1 MIVGGFWNNG
11 PSFHGENWC
20 GSGSSVCV
28 RVFSST
34 WACEYLSISE
44 GVLQK
49 RLSYNWFHTKF
60 LSSLFFN
67 IYVDFAIPL
76 FLYSF
81 IWTFY
86 MWNFRSLPDLSLLK
100 ETSLRGF
107 TFPSSNSEISLS
119 SSSEGELL
127 VVIKLIMIR
136 NLQHISISNIRNC
149 LWNHSLLSSFLQVNA
164 DQEIFFVSSL
174 SRKDIYRCVCVFVY
188 LCKCI

>member
-1 MIVGGFWNNG
+1 MNHHFMEKTGVVVD
-11 PSFHGENWC
+11 PQ
-20 GSGSSVCV
+20 CV
-28 RVFSST
+28 
-34 WACEYLSISE
+34 YLVQHE
-44 GVLQK
+44 HV
-49 RLSYNWFHTKF
+49 
-60 LSSLFFN
+60 N
-67 IYVDFAIPL
+67 IYQFVWEFCRRDCPIIDFTPTFYL
-76 FLYSF
+76 HCFFLYLLWFCYSPVPKF
-81 IWTFY
+81 IHLNILY
-86 MWNFRSLPDLSLLK
+86 VNFRSLPDLTLLK

-136 NLQHISISNIRNC
+136 DLQHISMNNIRNC
-149 LWNHSLLSSFLQVNA
+149 LWTQSLLSSFLQVNA